1 MENEPDKL
9 NAVTNGVKKAAR
21 VRKVDKYFLVLFLAG
36 FAAAASY
43 LLNLP
48 SFAYL
53 IIGALFACTVLYIHQ
68 VQPTA

>member
-1 MENEPDKL
+1 MPSR
-9 NAVTNGVKKAAR
+9 KA
-21 VRKVDKYFLVLFLAG
+21 DEYFLSLFLAG
-36 FAAAASY
+36 FAAAAAY

-68 VQPTA
+68 VQPTAQSQSPTQSVQSADGT